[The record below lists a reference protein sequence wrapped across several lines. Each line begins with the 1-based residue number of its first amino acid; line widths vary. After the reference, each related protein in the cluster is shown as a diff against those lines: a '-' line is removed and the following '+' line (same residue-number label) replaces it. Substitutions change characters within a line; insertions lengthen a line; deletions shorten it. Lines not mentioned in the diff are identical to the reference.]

1 MMGLW
6 QEKLGMLK
14 VVPVIQ
20 IDSAMDAA
28 MLGRTLVEH
37 GLPAAEITFRTPAAA
52 EAIRQIK
59 ATTPDMIL
67 CAGTVLTREQ
77 ADLAIHA
84 GADFVISPGL
94 NPNIV
99 KYCQDAGIGI
109 IPGVNNPSQ
118 IEQGLELGL
127 ELLKFFPAEASGG
140 VAMLNAMA
148 GPYPQVQ
155 FMPTGGVKLSN
166 LKSYLALPQVLACG
180 GTWIATPAAI
190 NAHDWSAI
198 GKNVKEIMVML
209 SEGTA

>member
-1 MMGLW
+1 MMSRWLE
-6 QEKLGMLK
+6 QLGKLK

-20 IDSAMDAA
+20 IDKAMDAA
-28 MLGRTLVEH
+28 MLGKTLVEN

-59 ATTPDMIL
+59 TTIPDIIL

-77 ADLAIHA
+77 ADQAISA

-127 ELLKFFPAEASGG
+127 QLLKFFPAEASGG
-140 VAMLNAMA
+140 VAMLKSLA
-148 GPYPQVQ
+148 GPYPHVR
-155 FMPTGGVKLSN
+155 FMPTGGINLSN
-166 LKSYLALPQVLACG
+166 LLSYLALPQVLACG
-180 GTWIATPAAI
+180 GTWIATPPAI
-190 NAHDWSAI
+190 NGHDWNSI
-198 GKNVKEIMVML
+198 GRNVKDTI
-209 SEGTA
+209 SFIAKGTV

>member
-1 MMGLW
+1 MMSRW
-6 QEKLGMLK
+6 QELLGKLK

-20 IDSAMDAA
+20 IDNAMDAA
-28 MLGRTLVEH
+28 MLGKTLVEN

-59 ATTPDMIL
+59 ATIPDIIL

-77 ADLAIHA
+77 ADQAISA

-140 VAMLNAMA
+140 VTMLKSLA
-148 GPYPQVQ
+148 GPYSQVR
-155 FMPTGGVKLSN
+155 FMPTGGIKLSN
-166 LKSYLALPQVLACG
+166 LLSYLALPQVIACG
-180 GTWIATPAAI
+180 GTWIATPSAI
-190 NAHDWSAI
+190 NDHDWVSI
-198 GKNVKEIMVML
+198 GSNVKDTMNLL
-209 SEGTA
+209 SKGDA